1 MKKFNFV
8 QNLKSNILS
17 LYNKNRKVFLAC
29 VALTIILIILV
40 FSVMFSG
47 QKNKNDKSKSAS
59 GSNTVSVSE
68 YAQGIENK
76 LKTMIGKLDSVQDV
90 SVFVMVDST
99 PKIEYLTETKT
110 ETKTSENGTNST
122 ISETVVFEKNG
133 SISTPVV
140 VTTIMPKV
148 TGVLIVAKGIDAM
161 TKISI
166 INSVSI
172 VLNIDAS
179 CISILQER

>member
-1 MKKFNFV
+1 MCCTYYNFDYISFFC
-8 QNLKSNILS
+8 N
-17 LYNKNRKVFLAC
+17 VFW
-29 VALTIILIILV
+29 
-40 FSVMFSG
+40 S
-47 QKNKNDKSKSAS
+47 KNKNDKSKSAS

-122 ISETVVFEKNG
+122 ISETVVFEKMVQYQLR
-133 SISTPVV
+133 S
-140 VTTIMPKV
+140 
-148 TGVLIVAKGIDAM
+148 L
-161 TKISI
+161 
-166 INSVSI
+166 
-172 VLNIDAS
+172 
-179 CISILQER
+179 

>member
-29 VALTIILIILV
+29 VSLTIILIILV

-161 TKISI
+161 TKLSI